1 MAPCVLVYHFMQ
13 ISRTFSIIKVTLPV
27 VFLFYDFFD
36 YILQKMM
43 NKNRGGPKQ
52 AKLKQIPTV
61 HGPLCFCLSFYAN
74 FKYIL
79 QYQNDPS
86 GSLLFYDF
94 FLYLKVQNFNF
105 NSELSKFP
113 SFT

>member
-27 VFLFYDFFD
+27 VFLFYDFFE

-79 QYQNDPS
+79 HYLSDPS
-86 GSLLFYDF
+86 GSFLIFFCIFKFKISCLL
-94 FLYLKVQNFNF
+94 VN
-105 NSELSKFP
+105 
-113 SFT
+113 